1 MSLRCSNY
9 YYVPQWLQVCNIH
22 FSGSSLKY
30 CCSICFPAC
39 LALEKTS
46 ADTTMPIILHLHNLR
61 SNSLC
66 QQWISGAIELLVV
79 PTTMSSRTED
89 SISRTN
95 CPVTDILQILACHYP
110 FSHPFSLII
119 FLDLASLFMR
129 IWYFFKRTWNVAK
142 GLKCA
147 DLKWMSD
154 IITSFQCHGPS
165 LILLALV
172 SRPMVF
178 SLLFR
183 FETFCF
189 RTRTCA
195 LRSWEWDS

>member
-39 LALEKTS
+39 LARRKLR
-46 ADTTMPIILHLHNLR
+46 PIPPCR
-61 SNSLC
+61 SFFIFIIFGRIVFVSNGYR
-66 QQWISGAIELLVV
+66 GAIELLVV